1 MSGPAGARKDH
12 PSEIEVR
19 QDAAAAVQNRRI
31 NYKLGSVYAVVT
43 ALLLSVQEPFSFL
56 AAKRL
61 SITQFVFLIQVA
73 LLMSIPLL
81 IARRRS
87 RNDLILLLGNA
98 ANYGK
103 LGVLFPI
110 GMMGLLLFKL
120 ALSNA
125 HPIIISAIIN
135 LQPFFAALVALLIA
149 KVPIPVSPTI
159 FFGCLISAFLGA
171 MAVAWSQVGEANR
184 PDLSQL
190 ADSAMHGTWLYA
202 IPVPICSALGGT
214 LVCKWFAKYDESAAI
229 AANFLVSALVLIP
242 AAGFILYWRSDL
254 HFAQVVAVILMI
266 AGTIVGASVG
276 RVLYQIALSVT
287 SNDNG
292 FVTMFF
298 LLIPALT
305 ALISLPLSRWISDLH
320 FAVSWMFYVG
330 LVVVSTS
337 LLFFS
342 LKSWGQSARP

>member
-1 MSGPAGARKDH
+1 MQP
-12 PSEIEVR
+12 PPT
-19 QDAAAAVQNRRI
+19 QNRRI
-31 NYKLGSVYAVVT
+31 NYKLGSVYAVFT

-61 SITQFVFLIQVA
+61 SITQFVFLTQVA

-103 LGVLFPI
+103 LGALFPI

-254 HFAQVVAVILMI
+254 HFGQIVPVILMI
-266 AGTIVGASVG
+266 SGTIVAASVG

-298 LLIPALT
+298 LLIPVLT